1 MKLLFVTD
9 NGFSSKNGEFY
20 YSGANVQHYSTV
32 TSFFNEIIFIARN
45 SKFESSSSK
54 ISSKYKTYLVDSITS
69 GRRFIKNYVDLNK
82 ILEKEIKEA
91 DIVMCFGLNGY
102 LAYKKAK
109 KYGKPVIAYVGGC
122 VYDILINM
130 DSSFKRKTAP
140 ILMTLI
146 KDMVRN
152 ADYVHY
158 VDEYLLEKYPTK
170 GEYLICP
177 SARIEVSHNILEKR
191 INKIET
197 KDSKTILG
205 IIGYTHNKIKG
216 IDTAIKSLPFLGEN
230 YILQVVGRGD
240 HTWLDKIAN
249 ELGVVNQVEFLGVL
263 NGRERIFD
271 WLDSIDVYLQPSLT
285 EGMPRATLEAMSRAC
300 PVVSTS
306 VGGLKT
312 IVDEE
317 YRIAT
322 GDFVKL
328 ADVVKSLS
336 DKETLKE
343 NVKWN
348 YEVAKKFDYHVLDFK
363 RNSFYGEIA
372 KNVSVQKNE

>member
-32 TSFFNEIIFIARN
+32 TSFFDEIIFIARN

-82 ILEKEIKEA
+82 ILEKEIKET

-122 VYDILINM
+122 VYDTLINM
-130 DSSFKRKTAP
+130 DSKLKRLSAP
-140 ILMTLI
+140 LI
-146 KDMVRN
+146 AKAIQEMVLN
-152 ADYVHY
+152 AEYVHY
-158 VDEYLLEKYPTK
+158 VDEYLLERYPTK
-170 GEYLICP
+170 GKYLICP
-177 SARIEVSHNILEKR
+177 SAKIDVNESALLKR
-191 INKIET
+191 INKIDNKE
-197 KDSKTILG
+197 SKTILG
-205 IIGYTHNKIKG
+205 VIGYTHNKIKG
-216 IDTAIKSLPFLGEN
+216 IDTAIKALPLLGEN

-317 YRIAT
+317 YRIVV
-322 GDFVKL
+322 GDYHGL
-328 ADVVKSLS
+328 ANKIRYITSY
-336 DKETLKE
+336 KE
-343 NVKWN
+343 NLHAN
-348 YEVAKKFDYHVLDFK
+348 AINNFNTAKRFDVSILDDNRNKFYKQIKESL
-363 RNSFYGEIA
+363 
-372 KNVSVQKNE
+372 

>member
-32 TSFFNEIIFIARN
+32 TSFFDEIIFIARN

-109 KYGKPVIAYVGGC
+109 KYSKPVIAYVGGC
-122 VYDILINM
+122 VYDTLINM
-130 DSSFKRKTAP
+130 DSKLKRLSAP
-140 ILMTLI
+140 LI
-146 KDMVRN
+146 AKAIQEMVLN
-152 ADYVHY
+152 AEYVHY
-158 VDEYLLEKYPTK
+158 VDEYLLERYPTK
-170 GEYLICP
+170 GKYLICP
-177 SARIEVSHNILEKR
+177 SAKIDVNESALLKR
-191 INKIET
+191 INKIDNEE
-197 KDSKTILG
+197 SKIILG
-205 IIGYTHNKIKG
+205 VIGYTHNRIKG
-216 IDTAIKSLPFLGEN
+216 IDTAIKALHLLNNN
-230 YILQVVGRGD
+230 YVLQVVGRGD
-240 HTWLDKIAN
+240 HSWLDKIAN
-249 ELGVVNQVEFLGVL
+249 ELEVQNRVEYLGVL
-263 NGRERIFD
+263 DGRKKIFD
-271 WLDSIDVYLQPSLT
+271 WLDSVDIYLQPSLT

-312 IVDEE
+312 LIESK
-317 YRIAT
+317 YRIEKE
-322 GDFVKL
+322 DYNKL
-328 ADVVKSLS
+328 AQIIEKLAKE
-336 DKETLKE
+336 KETMRKVASR
-343 NVKWN
+343 NFDISKN
-348 YEVAKKFDYHVLDFK
+348 YQSNVLDEK
-363 RNSFYGEIA
+363 RHNFYAMIR
-372 KNVSVQKNE
+372 KNVEIEK